1 MAQMNNR
8 GKSNPGLLPY
18 IFYRKKNEMK
28 LLQTG
33 KFQLALFTLVFLSFL
48 RWGLQFYKKE
58 TLVKVFSCEFC
69 EISKAR
75 LFLQNTSGGCFCMM
89 KFFM

>member
-8 GKSNPGLLPY
+8 GKSNPRLLPY

-33 KFQLALFTLVFLSFL
+33 KFQLALFTLLFLSFL
-48 RWGLQFYKKE
+48 R
-58 TLVKVFSCEFC
+58 
-69 EISKAR
+69 
-75 LFLQNTSGGCFCMM
+75 
-89 KFFM
+89 